1 MAADPESLKQE
12 LVSLSHDFY
21 RRGWSLATS
30 SNFSARIDLDRF
42 IITTS
47 GKDKG
52 SLSIDDFVIVNL
64 QQPAPEKASA
74 ETLLH
79 ATLYD
84 LIPQTSCVL
93 HTHSVCA
100 TLLSLKQPE
109 IVLEGYEMLKAL
121 SGVSTHHYVEVIPV
135 LPNSQNLLALSED
148 VRRLLKHQ
156 PNIHAFLIS
165 GHGLYTWGESIFEA
179 RIQLEALEFMLECE
193 VIKLRMRDA

>member
-1 MAADPESLKQE
+1 MAVEVDVLKEE

-30 SNFSARIDLDRF
+30 SNFSARIDQDHF

-52 SLSIDDFVIVNL
+52 SLTINDFIIANL
-64 QQPAPEKASA
+64 HDSAPEKASA

-79 ATLYD
+79 AALYN

-93 HTHSVCA
+93 HTHSVHA
-100 TLLSLKQPE
+100 TFLSLKQPE
-109 IVLEGYEMLKAL
+109 IILEGYEMLKAL
-121 SGVSTHHYVEVIPV
+121 SGVSTHHHLEVIPV
-135 LPNSQNLLALSED
+135 LPNSQDLLVLSED
-148 VRRLLKHQ
+148 VRKLVKHQ
-156 PNIHAFLIS
+156 PNIHAFLVA
-165 GHGLYTWGESIFEA
+165 GHGLYTWGESIFKA

-193 VIKLRMRDA
+193 CRKS